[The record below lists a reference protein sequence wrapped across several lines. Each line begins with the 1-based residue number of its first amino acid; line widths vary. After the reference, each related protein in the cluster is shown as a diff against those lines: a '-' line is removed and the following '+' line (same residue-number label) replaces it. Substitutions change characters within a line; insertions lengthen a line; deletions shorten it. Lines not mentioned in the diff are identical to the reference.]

1 MFRGA
6 HRSVLAVLAGT
17 AVGIVLIDQV
27 TKAWA
32 VTYLRPR
39 IESGEGP
46 IYIIDP
52 LLRLTY
58 VENTGAAW
66 GMGAGYTWIFTIVAV
81 VVGVVIVRF
90 ARTITSR
97 AWALA
102 LGGLLG
108 GLLGNLIDRLTR
120 PPGPGLGSVVDFIG
134 LPNFPVFNVADIAI
148 TCSAVAMIILA
159 WRGIPLS
166 ESEPDGSSS
175 DDSSSDDSSSADSS
189 SNDSRSE
196 ESASQAPIST
206 NEPSQ
211 EDELRHDDTPAAG
224 SGP

>member
-1 MFRGA
+1 MFQGA

-32 VTYLRPR
+32 VALLQPR
-39 IESGEGP
+39 IESDEGP
-46 IYIIDP
+46 LYIIDP

-81 VVGVVIVRF
+81 VVGIVIVRF

-134 LPNFPVFNVADIAI
+134 LPNFPVFNVADMAI

-166 ESEPDGSSS
+166 ESEPNGSSS
-175 DDSSSDDSSSADSS
+175 DDSSSDDSSSDDSS

-196 ESASQAPIST
+196 ESASQAPMST
-206 NEPSQ
+206 DEPIQ
-211 EDELRHDDTPAAG
+211 EDDLRHDDTPAAG

>member
-1 MFRGA
+1 MFQGA

-134 LPNFPVFNVADIAI
+134 LPNFPVFNVADMAI

-175 DDSSSDDSSSADSS
+175 DDSNSADSS
-189 SNDSRSE
+189 SNDPRSK

-206 NEPSQ
+206 DEPSQ

>member
-1 MFRGA
+1 MFQGA

-32 VTYLRPR
+32 VALLQPR
-39 IESGEGP
+39 IESDEGP
-46 IYIIDP
+46 LYIIDP

-81 VVGVVIVRF
+81 VVGIVIVRF

-134 LPNFPVFNVADIAI
+134 LPNFPVFNVADMAI

-166 ESEPDGSSS
+166 ESEPNGSSS
-175 DDSSSDDSSSADSS
+175 DDSSSDDSS

-196 ESASQAPIST
+196 ESASQAPMST
-206 NEPSQ
+206 DEPIQ
-211 EDELRHDDTPAAG
+211 EDDLRHDDTPAAG

>member
-1 MFRGA
+1 MFQGA
-6 HRSVLAVLAGT
+6 PRSVLAVLAGT

-32 VTYLRPR
+32 VAHLQPR
-39 IESGEGP
+39 IESDEGP
-46 IYIIDP
+46 LYIIDP

-81 VVGVVIVRF
+81 VVGIVIVRF

-134 LPNFPVFNVADIAI
+134 LPNFPVFNVADMAI

-166 ESEPDGSSS
+166 ESEPNGSSS
-175 DDSSSDDSSSADSS
+175 DDSS

-196 ESASQAPIST
+196 ESASQAPMST
-206 NEPSQ
+206 DEPIQ
-211 EDELRHDDTPAAG
+211 EDDLRHDDTPAAG

>member
-1 MFRGA
+1 M
-6 HRSVLAVLAGT
+6 LAVLAGT

-32 VTYLRPR
+32 VVYLQPR

-46 IYIIDP
+46 IYLIDP

-66 GMGAGYTWIFTIVAV
+66 GMGAGYTWIFTIIAV
-81 VVGVVIVRF
+81 VVGVVIVRL
-90 ARTITSR
+90 ARTITSS

-166 ESEPDGSSS
+166 ESEPGGSNS
-175 DDSSSDDSSSADSS
+175 DDELVLDDDK
-189 SNDSRSE
+189 
-196 ESASQAPIST
+196 
-206 NEPSQ
+206 
-211 EDELRHDDTPAAG
+211 PAAG

>member
-1 MFRGA
+1 M
-6 HRSVLAVLAGT
+6 LAVLAGT

-32 VTYLRPR
+32 VAYLQPR

-46 IYIIDP
+46 TYLIDP

-66 GMGAGYTWIFTIVAV
+66 GMGAGYTWIFTIIAV
-81 VVGVVIVRF
+81 VVGVVIVRL
-90 ARTITSR
+90 ARTITSS

-120 PPGPGLGSVVDFIG
+120 PPGPGQGSVVDFIG

-166 ESEPDGSSS
+166 ESEPGGSNS
-175 DDSSSDDSSSADSS
+175 DDELVLDDDK
-189 SNDSRSE
+189 
-196 ESASQAPIST
+196 
-206 NEPSQ
+206 
-211 EDELRHDDTPAAG
+211 PAAG

>member
-1 MFRGA
+1 VFQGA

-32 VTYLRPR
+32 VAHLQPR
-39 IESGEGP
+39 IESDEGP
-46 IYIIDP
+46 LYIIDP

-81 VVGVVIVRF
+81 VVGIVIVRF

-134 LPNFPVFNVADIAI
+134 LPNFPVFNVADMAI

-166 ESEPDGSSS
+166 ESEPNGSSS
-175 DDSSSDDSSSADSS
+175 DDSSSDDSS

-196 ESASQAPIST
+196 ESASQAPMST
-206 NEPSQ
+206 DEPIQ
-211 EDELRHDDTPAAG
+211 EDDLRHDDTPAAG

>member
-1 MFRGA
+1 MFQGA

-32 VTYLRPR
+32 VAHLQPR
-39 IESGEGP
+39 IESDEGP
-46 IYIIDP
+46 LYIIDP

-81 VVGVVIVRF
+81 VVGIVIVRF
-90 ARTITSR
+90 ARTIPSR

-134 LPNFPVFNVADIAI
+134 LPNFPVFNVADMAI

-166 ESEPDGSSS
+166 ESEPNGSSS
-175 DDSSSDDSSSADSS
+175 DDSS

-196 ESASQAPIST
+196 ESASQAPMST
-206 NEPSQ
+206 DEPIQ
-211 EDELRHDDTPAAG
+211 EDDLRHDDTPAAG